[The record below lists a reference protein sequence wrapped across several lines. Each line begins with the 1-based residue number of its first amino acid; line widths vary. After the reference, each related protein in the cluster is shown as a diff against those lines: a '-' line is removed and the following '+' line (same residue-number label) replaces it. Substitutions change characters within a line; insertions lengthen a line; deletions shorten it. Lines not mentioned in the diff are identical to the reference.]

1 MNKSELVAAI
11 AEEAGISKAAA
22 EKAVAAF
29 TNSVVNALKKGDKVS
44 LVGFGTFEVV
54 QRAARTA
61 RNPRTQETIQVPA
74 SKAPRFKPGKAFKDA
89 VK

>member
-74 SKAPRFKPGKAFKDA
+74 SKAPRFKPGKAFKEA